1 MSILTLTANRSLAP
15 FAEGSYGYAYA
26 DHGVRK
32 DGELITPTALTQTV
46 GASGAISFDLVPSDQ
61 ADDCEQF
68 TYTVAAFDPNGRR
81 IFIANIVMP
90 DTDVSIWSLI
100 PKTVDLDLRGEAA
113 IATVVEAEPEPDVYC
128 GVEPVEPVGDE
139 QQITE
144 LVTTNATGASLSNDN
159 LTVTSHGNYGQAVT
173 TAESSKTD
181 GIFYWETVYGV
192 GNSGVG
198 VRPDGKNEAYVG
210 STANSYGVWKDES
223 WYVQGTNI
231 SGHGPY
237 PMGGVIRHLLEV
249 SPTGEGSY
257 RIADGE
263 NDFELVGVLPSG
275 LSWQAA
281 SSGYAS
287 AEVSFRFYEDQF
299 TYDIP
304 NGAVAY
310 GVSLFDDP
318 DQAQV
323 DAYQA
328 AKATY
333 DQCIAD
339 GGIPGY
345 DPSAVYCGV
354 EPVDPGVAGTLIVAG
369 AFADGDAS
377 GGRYTTR
384 DYDSAVGD
392 NTFTPLTHDIDL
404 SDLTVVFDLVL
415 HTTPSEGNGFQVD
428 GSAPIF
434 RIATTV
440 GSVSNYK
447 RASLHDVESA
457 GSVFDPYPSSGDRYD
472 YIVNKFIDIPLV
484 EGTVLRFGVNQYS
497 TTWGVFDLVDVAQP
511 TLVTQDQVDAYTA
524 AKATYDQC
532 IADGGIPGEQP

>member
-32 DGELITPTALTQTV
+32 DGVLITPTALTQTV
-46 GASGAISFDLVPSDQ
+46 GASGAISFDLVPSDR

-90 DTDVSIWSLI
+90 DTDVSIWSLL
-100 PKTVDLDLRGEAA
+100 PKEVDLDLRGALAA
-113 IATVVEAEPEPDVYC
+113 VVAEPEPDVYC
-128 GVEPVEPVGDE
+128 GIEPVDPGELNNGIPDTPVVP
-139 QQITE
+139 
-144 LVTTNATGASLSNDN
+144 L
-159 LTVTSHGNYGQAVT
+159 
-173 TAESSKTD
+173 
-181 GIFYWETVYGV
+181 
-192 GNSGVG
+192 
-198 VRPDGKNEAYVG
+198 
-210 STANSYGVWKDES
+210 
-223 WYVQGTNI
+223 I
-231 SGHGPY
+231 SGIYNNDFIDVFNLVADEEAFEAISGDIESTQY
-237 PMGGVIRHLLEV
+237 TFVGGDIVDVLL
-249 SPTGEGSY
+249 PDYTPGEGSTVSILGRVHRSESSSGPILSLFEVDTTTQIQLDDERVQPGRVI
-257 RIADGE
+257 RIRRRTDDNA
-263 NDFELVGVLPSG
+263 FELVDSYVEGPSIT
-275 LSWQAA
+275 QA
-281 SSGYAS
+281 
-287 AEVSFRFYEDQF
+287 
-299 TYDIP
+299 DI
-304 NGAVAY
+304 
-310 GVSLFDDP
+310 
-318 DQAQV
+318 
-323 DAYQA
+323 DAYNA

-339 GGIPGY
+339 GGIAGR
-345 DPSAVYCGV
+345 DPSVKVYCGV

>member
-1 MSILTLTANRSLAP
+1 MAILTLAP
-15 FAEGSYGYAYA
+15 SRTYGVFAKGSYAYAYA

-32 DGELITPTALTQTV
+32 DGALITPVALTDM
-46 GASGAISFDLVPSDQ
+46 AIEDGDLSFDLVPSDN

-81 IFIANIVMP
+81 MYIVNIIMP

-100 PKTVDLDLRGEAA
+100 PKTVDPDLRGALA
-113 IATVVEAEPEPDVYC
+113 VVVAEPEPDVYCGIEPVDPGELNNGIPDTPVVPLIDGIYNNDFIDVFNLVANDEAFEAISGDIESTQYTFVGGDVVDVLLPDYTPGEGSAVSILGRVHRSESSSGPILSLFEVDTTTQIQLDDERVQPGRVIRIRRRTDDNAFELVDSYVEGPSITQADIDAYNAAKATYDQCIADGGIPGNDPSIATYC

-159 LTVTSHGNYGQAVT
+159 LTVTSHDNYGQAVT

-192 GNSGVG
+192 GGSGVG

-323 DAYQA
+323 DAY
-328 AKATY
+328 
-333 DQCIAD
+333 
-339 GGIPGY
+339 
-345 DPSAVYCGV
+345 
-354 EPVDPGVAGTLIVAG
+354 
-369 AFADGDAS
+369 
-377 GGRYTTR
+377 
-384 DYDSAVGD
+384 
-392 NTFTPLTHDIDL
+392 
-404 SDLTVVFDLVL
+404 
-415 HTTPSEGNGFQVD
+415 
-428 GSAPIF
+428 
-434 RIATTV
+434 
-440 GSVSNYK
+440 
-447 RASLHDVESA
+447 
-457 GSVFDPYPSSGDRYD
+457 
-472 YIVNKFIDIPLV
+472 
-484 EGTVLRFGVNQYS
+484 
-497 TTWGVFDLVDVAQP
+497 
-511 TLVTQDQVDAYTA
+511 TA